1 MAADVVLLRDSAYNL
16 RLFAGNPADYE
27 ESGPGIGFL
36 ENPEYAVHVSMN
48 THRVMF
54 PLFGRVCGRV
64 VEQVEPLLD
73 IKSKNVHRIGLMGW
87 TIRQITGIRESQTVR
102 TISFIFMSEA
112 ADMHDNIRSCPSG
125 LIIGPVI
132 LLNLL

>member
-1 MAADVVLLRDSAYNL
+1 MSYFSAILRTISGYL
-16 RLFAGNPADYE
+16 RAIQPIMKKVARV
-27 ESGPGIGFL
+27 SVSS
-36 ENPEYAVHVSMN
+36 NPEYAVHVSMN

-87 TIRQITGIRESQTVR
+87 TIRQITGDQRI
-102 TISFIFMSEA
+102 
-112 ADMHDNIRSCPSG
+112 ADGTHDIVH
-125 LIIGPVI
+125 LYV
-132 LLNLL
+132 